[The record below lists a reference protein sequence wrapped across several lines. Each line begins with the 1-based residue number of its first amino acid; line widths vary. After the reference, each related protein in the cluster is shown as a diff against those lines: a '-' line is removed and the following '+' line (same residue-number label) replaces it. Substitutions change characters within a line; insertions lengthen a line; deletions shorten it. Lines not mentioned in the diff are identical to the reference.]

1 MFPRIQEK
9 DLWNNYAKV
18 TSRIGIYYS
27 KLSIVIIDQKDES
40 REITTNALYK
50 KNPKNLENV
59 SGTSILKSQMH
70 IFIN

>member
-27 KLSIVIIDQKDES
+27 KLSIVIIDPKDES
-40 REITTNALYK
+40 KEITTNALYK
-50 KNPKNLENV
+50 KKTLR
-59 SGTSILKSQMH
+59 I
-70 IFIN
+70 